1 MAGYLGS
8 SNRKNEA
15 DAFRAAVQA
24 EVGDINTTI
33 DGEIVSYNRATQRA
47 TVKLKLEQSIGGQT
61 IQAPAL
67 EDIKVAMPGGGGFG
81 LHYDMKAGDPVV
93 VHVRQSNTDTSQTEG
108 GNAQGG
114 PTRSFNL
121 SDAIAYP
128 GGGEDSK
135 VMTNMPAGG
144 AHYGSSDGKSGL
156 QARAG
161 GSSAIIGGPNGSDK
175 LTVSAAG
182 KIDLKGENGD
192 SLFQIIR
199 DLATTFRNHTNTGS
213 PLDSPFVTAADAIIA
228 RLDAI
233 HG

>member
-8 SNRKNEA
+8 SNRKNES

-33 DGEIVSYNRATQRA
+33 DGEIVSYNCATQRA
-47 TVKLKLEQSIGGQT
+47 SVKLKLEQSIGGQT

-81 LHYDMKAGDPVV
+81 IHYDMKAGDPVV
-93 VHVRQSNTDTSQTEG
+93 VHVRQSNTDTSPADG

-114 PTRSFNL
+114 ATRSFDL

-144 AHYGSSDGKSGL
+144 AHFGSKDGKSGL
-156 QARAG
+156 QTRAG
-161 GSSAIIGGPNGSDK
+161 GSSALVAARTAQTRSR
-175 LTVSAAG
+175 SAQMERSTSRGRTATACFRSSRTWRRCSA
-182 KIDLKGENGD
+182 ITPTPAA
-192 SLFQIIR
+192 
-199 DLATTFRNHTNTGS
+199 LAST
-213 PLDSPFVTAADAIIA
+213 
-228 RLDAI
+228 
-233 HG
+233 